1 MSRTL
6 SEGRVCPMCLA
17 PSSATIREGK
27 TGIYVVCGT
36 CIGRVFVGP
45 AAARAYDAVVPGLA
59 GRYWRGEPHGLPE
72 RAVLRPEAMRCV
84 LCAESGLFI
93 RFDKY
98 GRPWWRTACCRST
111 GFVHDRL
118 GTTSLVYLNPE
129 AASLLGAVSPVT
141 SASAAATEA
150 VARRPAAAEGSR

>member
-1 MSRTL
+1 
-6 SEGRVCPMCLA
+6 MCLG

-27 TGIYVVCGT
+27 TGIYLICAT

-45 AAARAYDAVVPGLA
+45 SAARAFDAVVPGLA
-59 GRYWRGEPHGLPE
+59 GRYWRGEPPGLPA
-72 RAVLRPEAMRCV
+72 RATLRPEAMRCV
-84 LCAESGLFI
+84 LCGESGLFL

-118 GTTSLVYLNPE
+118 GTTALIYINPE
-129 AASLLGAVSPVT
+129 AASLLGGLSQGTVT
-141 SASAAATEA
+141 SATATAAPT
-150 VARRPAAAEGSR
+150 RRAASSEGSP